1 VIHIGVPRAAPARK
15 IHGKKRKAAAAAA
28 AAAAEANAEN
38 DPETATD
45 EQQHAEQDLD
55 VEDGNELHSAS
66 LAEAKVKAFPP
77 GPNNMKDLFNYQQGF
92 SEMLLINH
100 PDAQTH
106 RHNVKQILAADIKQN
121 DAYAGL
127 GTASYTC
134 QKVLKTFHSVLST
147 SCLTH
152 QFVCFFRFTKNKTMR
167 LMHCMA

>member
-66 LAEAKVKAFPP
+66 LAEAKVKAFP
-77 GPNNMKDLFNYQQGF
+77 
-92 SEMLLINH
+92 
-100 PDAQTH
+100 
-106 RHNVKQILAADIKQN
+106 
-121 DAYAGL
+121 L
-127 GTASYTC
+127 GRTT
-134 QKVLKTFHSVLST
+134 
-147 SCLTH
+147 
-152 QFVCFFRFTKNKTMR
+152 
-167 LMHCMA
+167 